1 MTYGY
6 IRVSTDM
13 QDVENQKIGIN
24 RKASELN
31 TPIDEWVSDDG
42 VSGTKEY
49 SERELGGLMER
60 LKDGDTII
68 VSEISRLARSVFML
82 FRIVE
87 HCTQTRSCVIYSVK
101 ESQVLKKND
110 VVSAIILSAYGTA
123 AQIERE
129 MIVKRTKEGLERRR
143 QMGVVFGRPVGSKN
157 KPKEVTLQKEAAIEE
172 LILKDVSAA
181 AIAKIANV
189 NRQTVYNIMERKGMP
204 YKKVGCSVNTHYW
217 DEHSMKPIIEK
228 EKEFIGQMI
237 AEGKRPDEIRELL
250 KDRGV
255 ELSTANLRLYIKRF
269 GFYDL
274 MRQKNHE
281 MRSVGNVNCGKGKAF
296 FRRGGICKK

>member
-31 TPIDEWVSDDG
+31 TAIDEWISDDG

-49 SERELGGLMER
+49 DKRELGHLMEK
-60 LKDGDTII
+60 LKDGDIII

-87 HCTQTRSCVIYSVK
+87 HCTQIKNCTIYSVK

-143 QMGVVFGRPVGSKN
+143 QMGVVFGRPVGTKN
-157 KPKEVTLQKEAAIEE
+157 RPKEVSLEKEAAIEE
-172 LILKDVSAA
+172 LALKGVSFS

-189 NRQTVYNIMERKGMP
+189 NRQTVYNIMERKGKP
-204 YKKVGCSVNTHYW
+204 YKKSECSVNTHYW
-217 DEHSMKPIIEK
+217 DRHSKKPIIEK
-228 EKEFIGQMI
+228 EKGFIEQMI
-237 AEGKRPDEIRELL
+237 IEGKRPNEISKLL

-255 ELSTANLRLYIKRF
+255 ELSTANLRLYIKKF
-269 GFYDL
+269 GLYDL
-274 MRQKNHE
+274 MAQKNNE
-281 MRSVGNVNCGKGKAF
+281 ARLVGNVNCGKGKGYF
-296 FRRGGICKK
+296 TRR